1 MNSQLVC
8 DDHDLRRN
16 GRQLFIAVLIHM
28 SLTGFVGVISCMKRM
43 ATGPV
48 SMICFAVMVSSVGV
62 MLCGLPMVIG
72 CFLRHNVSSRR
83 EVNYLGLQRNAPS
96 AVMFLMETKI
106 TETLGLSGGPPGNSD
121 LLMDSESLATRNRST
136 RFSIRCV

>member
-1 MNSQLVC
+1 MFAGLR
-8 DDHDLRRN
+8 RRN

-43 ATGPV
+43 ATGCM
-48 SMICFAVMVSSVGV
+48 SMMGRFLVVRTIVVLGCFAVMVSSVGV
-62 MLCGLPMVIG
+62 MFCGLPMVIG

-96 AVMFLMETKI
+96 AVMFLTETKI
-106 TETLGLSGGPPGNSD
+106 T
-121 LLMDSESLATRNRST
+121 
-136 RFSIRCV
+136 